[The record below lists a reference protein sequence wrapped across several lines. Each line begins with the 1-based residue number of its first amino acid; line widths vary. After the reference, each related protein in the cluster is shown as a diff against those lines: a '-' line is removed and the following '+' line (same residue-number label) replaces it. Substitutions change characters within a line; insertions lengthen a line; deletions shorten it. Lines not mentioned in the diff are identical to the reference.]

1 MKEQFVL
8 NSDAAR
14 KAILNK
20 PEEGKKSLIICGL
33 LITLIMAVLY
43 LYKPTF
49 FHFLDNRIYDTLVR
63 STINSSSGGGPVI
76 VDIDEKTLSK
86 FGQWPWPRYRVAL
99 LLEKLKRSGVSAVAL
114 DMVFADIDRTS
125 PRVLQENML
134 RDLRVKINFSGV
146 PVELADNDKVLAN
159 VFSNGPFVLGYK
171 FIFSAEKEQ
180 VGKCSL
186 HPVNTIVIQKGGAK
200 EKKGFL
206 FQPENAICNLE
217 ILSEAASSSGFM
229 NAYPDFD
236 GVVRRAPLLMQYEG
250 KFYPSLSLAAL
261 VRDLDIKQ
269 VTVKTTSQGIES
281 LSLDNREIPLDTNG
295 NMLIRFR
302 GKGKTFQY
310 ISAGDI
316 LSDLVPD
323 EKIKGKI
330 IFLGTSAAGLEEL
343 SPTPLDPAFPGV
355 EIHTNIVDN
364 IMNQTFFS
372 RPYWASGLELFSLLI
387 VGIIS
392 TLILSWSGALW
403 SLLLMVLGAFGL
415 WQGAH
420 WSLQKDGIFLS
431 PLFPLITMGC
441 NFGIL
446 VLLKYWREEKKAR
459 ARAKEL
465 LVIQDFTIRCLTS
478 LTETRDSET
487 GGHILRTQRYIKI
500 FCRHLSTKPKYRGS
514 MDIDTVEHLY
524 KAAPLHDIGKVGVP
538 DHVLRKTE
546 KLSLEEFEEI
556 KKHPVYGLEVIE
568 RAESEYTGRA
578 NTSFLR
584 AAKEMVYTHH
594 ENWDG
599 TGYPRGLKGEEIPL
613 SGRIMAIIDSYDAL
627 ISNRVYN
634 KSILSHGDAVMI
646 IARSR
651 GLKFDPDLI
660 DVFLEIH
667 EKFKT
672 VNEEFGVK

>member
-1 MKEQFVL
+1 M
-8 NSDAAR
+8 
-14 KAILNK
+14 AIF
-20 PEEGKKSLIICGL
+20 S
-33 LITLIMAVLY
+33 V
-43 LYKPTF
+43 YKPTF

-63 STINSSSGGGPVI
+63 SISTGALRENPVI
-76 VDIDEKTLSK
+76 IDIDEKTLSK

-99 LLEKLKRSGVSAVAL
+99 LLDKLKASGASAMAL
-114 DMVFADIDRTS
+114 DILFADIDRTS

-134 RDLRVKINFSGV
+134 RDLKIKINFSGV
-146 PVELADNDKVLAN
+146 PLELADNDKALAN
-159 VFSNGPFVLGYK
+159 VLINGPFVLGYK
-171 FIFSAEKEQ
+171 FIFSPKEEQ
-180 VGKCSL
+180 DGKCSI
-186 HPVNTIVIQKGGAK
+186 HPINTVFIQKGGAK
-200 EKKGFL
+200 EKKEFL
-206 FQPENAICNLE
+206 FQPQNVICNLE
-217 ILSEAASSSGFM
+217 LFSKAASLSGFM

-250 KFYPSLSLAAL
+250 KFYPSLSLAA
-261 VRDLDIKQ
+261 VMQDFGIKQ

-281 LSLDNREIPLDTNG
+281 LFLNDREIPLDAKG

-302 GKGKTFQY
+302 GKGKTFHY
-310 ISAGDI
+310 ISAGDV
-316 LSDLVPD
+316 LSGSVPD

-330 IFLGTSAAGLEEL
+330 IFIGTSAAGLEEL
-343 SPTPLDPAFPGV
+343 SPIPLDPAFPGV

-364 IMNQTFFS
+364 IINQTFLS
-372 RPYWASGLELFSLLI
+372 RPYWASGLELFSLI
-387 VGIIS
+387 IAGIIF
-392 TLILSWSGALW
+392 TLVLSWTGALW

-415 WQGAH
+415 WQTAH
-420 WSLQKDGIFLS
+420 WFLHKDGIFLS

-441 NFGIL
+441 DFSIL

-500 FCRHLSTKPKYRGS
+500 FCRYLSTKPKYHDF
-514 MDIDTVEHLY
+514 MDVDTVEHLH

-538 DHVLRKTE
+538 DYVLRKTE
-546 KLSLEEFEEI
+546 KLSFEEFEEI
-556 KKHPVYGLEVIE
+556 KKHPAYGLEVIE
-568 RAESEYTGRA
+568 RAESEYAGRA

-584 AAKEMVYTHH
+584 VAKEMVYTHH
-594 ENWDG
+594 ENWNG
-599 TGYPRGLKGEEIPL
+599 TGYPRGLKGEGIPL

-651 GLKFDPDLI
+651 GLKFDPDLV
-660 DVFLEIH
+660 DAFLEIH
-667 EKFKT
+667 QKFKT
-672 VNEEFGVK
+672 VNEELGLK